1 MLLFLYSNLFS
12 FILKHKLKCKE
23 HRPVGGLL
31 SRDQNKLF
39 LYCEKTDL
47 RGFIF
52 LFFFRKRTI
61 FFFFAKMRCV
71 SNKDREGNLK
81 NVFKKV
87 DFFTQKLKWK
97 CVSFSFLRFRRHQ
110 AVETQRPLQ
119 RFLFLF

>member
-61 FFFFAKMRCV
+61 FL
-71 SNKDREGNLK
+71 LK
-81 NVFKKV
+81 CDVVLTKTEKV
-87 DFFTQKLKWK
+87 I
-97 CVSFSFLRFRRHQ
+97 
-110 AVETQRPLQ
+110 
-119 RFLFLF
+119 